1 MKTNSKVPKL
11 WPHGNAERCE
21 TGLTDLV
28 EKMSL
33 LRQDKAELN
42 KAVQLLLS
50 KMGRA

>member
-1 MKTNSKVPKL
+1 MAMPSAVRL
-11 WPHGNAERCE
+11 V
-21 TGLTDLV
+21 LTDLV

-50 KMGRA
+50 KKGRA